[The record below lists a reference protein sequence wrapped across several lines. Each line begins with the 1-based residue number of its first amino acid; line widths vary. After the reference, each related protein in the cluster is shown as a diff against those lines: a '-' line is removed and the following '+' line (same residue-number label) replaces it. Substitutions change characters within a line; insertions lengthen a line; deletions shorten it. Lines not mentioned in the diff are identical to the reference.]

1 MSIEIGVCSQDGLTG
16 NKAKVSETVFNR
28 PMNET
33 LIHQLV
39 THYQAGARAG
49 TSAQKSRSEVTG
61 SGKKPWRQK
70 GTGRARSGSFQSPI
84 WRSGGITFA
93 SKTRNYKNKIN
104 KKMYRAAL
112 QSIFSELIRQGRL
125 LLGEGVFDGKQESI
139 KTREMYNSLTHLDGR
154 RKVLLLNKVN
164 ETYLRATNNIH
175 DLDVFD
181 VNTINPAALVSADVV
196 IVNSDALEALE
207 GRFA

>member
-1 MSIEIGVCSQDGLTG
+1 MSIEISVCSQDGLTG
-16 NKAKVSETVFNR
+16 NKAKVSEAAFSR

-39 THYQAGARAG
+39 THYRAGSRAG
-49 TSAQKSRSEVTG
+49 TSAQKSRSEVAG

-70 GTGRARSGSFQSPI
+70 GTGRARAGSVQSPI
-84 WRSGGITFA
+84 WRAGGVTFA
-93 SKTRNYKNKIN
+93 SKTRSHQNKIN

-112 QSIFSELIRQGRL
+112 QSIFSELIRQERL
-125 LLGEGVFDGKQESI
+125 LLGEGVYDGKQEVI
-139 KTREMYNSLTHLDGR
+139 KTQEMCNSLTHLNGR

>member
-1 MSIEIGVCSQDGLTG
+1 MSIEISVCSEDGLTG
-16 NKAKVSETVFNR
+16 NKTKVNETVFSR

-39 THYQAGARAG
+39 THYRAGARSG
-49 TSAQKSRSEVTG
+49 TSAQKSRAEVTG
-61 SGKKPWRQK
+61 SRKKPWRQK
-70 GTGRARSGSFQSPI
+70 GTGRARAGSAQSPI
-84 WRSGGITFA
+84 WRAGGVTFA
-93 SKTRNYKNKIN
+93 SKTRNHKNKIN

-112 QSIFSELIRQGRL
+112 QSIFSELIRQERL
-125 LLGEGVFDGKQESI
+125 LLGEGVYNGKQDSI
-139 KTREMYNSLTHLDGR
+139 KTREICNSLTHLNGR

-164 ETYLRATNNIH
+164 EIYLRATNNIH

>member
-1 MSIEIGVCSQDGLTG
+1 MRGLEQ
-16 NKAKVSETVFNR
+16 V
-28 PMNET
+28 P
-33 LIHQLV
+33 
-39 THYQAGARAG
+39 
-49 TSAQKSRSEVTG
+49 KSHELKSLEA
-61 SGKKPWRQK
+61 GKKPWRQK
-70 GTGRARSGSFQSPI
+70 GTGRARAGSAQSPI
-84 WRSGGITFA
+84 WRAGGVTFA
-93 SKTRNYKNKIN
+93 SKTRNHKNKIN

-112 QSIFSELIRQGRL
+112 QSIFSELIRQERL
-125 LLGEGVFDGKQESI
+125 LLGEGVYNGKQDSI
-139 KTREMYNSLTHLDGR
+139 KTREICNSLTHLNGR

-164 ETYLRATNNIH
+164 EIYLRATNNIH